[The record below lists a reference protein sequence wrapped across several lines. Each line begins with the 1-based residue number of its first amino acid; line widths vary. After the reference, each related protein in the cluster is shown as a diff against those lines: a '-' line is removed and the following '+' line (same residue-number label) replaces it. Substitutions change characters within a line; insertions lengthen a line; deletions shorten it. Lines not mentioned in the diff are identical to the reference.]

1 MPDIPVPEPTD
12 EEAVELGYYM
22 SSVVALG
29 QTAYTN
35 KVLEQYEISTMKL
48 IRTERELAELK
59 AQMSTT
65 NAIKSVQTDRI
76 NELRLENSTLRE
88 ELDYRNLKLE
98 EAEGLITVKQSEI
111 VSLQREVHVIADQN
125 TELDEKV
132 AVLKRDVE
140 RLSHESQHLAE
151 EELRTRNSFTLMRR
165 ERDGL
170 LESVQDC
177 HARIEAQHER
187 NLELEAQL
195 GSKER
200 ALAAA
205 SEVLIKLQ
213 SEAVSQGYDLQNA
226 NGTNQSLLGIIYNYR
241 QTHAAICR
249 CEACEIANEYDIRHD
264 DAPPDNPLPD
274 NIESLGSP
282 ERMKLP

>member
-226 NGTNQSLLGIIYNYR
+226 NVTNQSLLGIIYNYR
-241 QTHAAICR
+241 QSHPANCT
-249 CEACEIANEYDIRHD
+249 CEPCEIATEYDIIHD
-264 DAPPDNPLPD
+264 DTRRDFEARLKLPD
-274 NIESLGSP
+274 
-282 ERMKLP
+282 

>member
-1 MPDIPVPEPTD
+1 MNKEVNVMPEIKVNEPTD

-29 QTAYTN
+29 QTAYTD

-48 IRTERELAELK
+48 IRTERELGELK
-59 AQMSTT
+59 AELPTL
-65 NAIKSVQTDRI
+65 NAVKNQLIKQL

-88 ELDYRNLKLE
+88 ELDKRNLQLE
-98 EAEGLITVKQSEI
+98 EAEGLATVRQSEI

-140 RLSHESQHLAE
+140 RLSHENQHLAE
-151 EELRTRNSFTLMRR
+151 EELRTRNQYAAMRR
-165 ERDGL
+165 ERDAL
-170 LESVQDC
+170 HESVEDC

-200 ALAAA
+200 ALAVA
-205 SEVLIKLQ
+205 SDVLVKIQ
-213 SEAVSQGYDLQNA
+213 SEIVTQSHDLSNA

-241 QTHAAICR
+241 QSHASICQ
-249 CEACEIANEYDIRHD
+249 CEACEIANEYDIVHD
-264 DAPPDNPLPD
+264 DVKKMELPD
-274 NIESLGSP
+274 
-282 ERMKLP
+282 